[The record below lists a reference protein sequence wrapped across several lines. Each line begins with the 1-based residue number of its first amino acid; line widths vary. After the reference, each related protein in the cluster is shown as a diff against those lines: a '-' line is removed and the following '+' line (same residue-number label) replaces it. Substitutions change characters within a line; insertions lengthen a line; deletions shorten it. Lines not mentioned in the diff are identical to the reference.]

1 MKITGL
7 RTKPA
12 KLCLTETICDGC
24 MDWVDAASLR
34 WMDGLA
40 REVVGTAAVDAEEE
54 GLSSTSELDS
64 SEEEEESE
72 ESRTRCSRS
81 VSRVGCAVVCKN
93 I

>member
-7 RTKPA
+7 RTNPA

-24 MDWVDAASLR
+24 IDWVDAASLR

-40 REVVGTAAVDAEEE
+40 REVAGTAAEAE
-54 GLSSTSELDS
+54 GLSSMSELDS
-64 SEEEEESE
+64 SEEEDESE

-81 VSRVGCAVVCKN
+81 DSRAGSAVVCKN
-93 I
+93 L